1 MLEIKATKND
11 AGRSVFK
18 VISKYCSTLPLS
30 RIEKIFRKKDIK
42 INNER
47 KITKNQII
55 NEGDLISIYGI
66 LEDSA
71 EFKEAEV
78 NTAKP
83 NFKVL
88 YEDEN
93 ILIID
98 KPTGVEVHG
107 EDNCLDNQVLTY
119 LNFKPVDSFKPSHI
133 GRLDK
138 ETSGIILYGKNYQ
151 TVSYFN
157 DHSDNLIKKYTFWSN
172 INLEKYTS
180 ANPLEITLYS
190 AKDEPNKRMKVSPKK
205 IQNGKIT
212 TTLFYME
219 DGKKV
224 AQLVTGRKHQ
234 IRVTLKYLGYPI
246 YGDRKYHGPNAKR
259 LQLHSYSLK
268 FQNITGDLKYL
279 NNYEVFSLPNFKK

>member
-42 INNER
+42 INNDR

-71 EFKEAEV
+71 EFKEAQV

-98 KPTGVEVHG
+98 KPTGIEVHG

-119 LNFKPVDSFKPSHI
+119 LNFRPIDSFKPSHI

-180 ANPLEITLYS
+180 VNPLEITLYS

>member
-42 INNER
+42 INNDR

>member
-42 INNER
+42 INNDR

-157 DHSDNLIKKYTFWSN
+157 DHSDSLIKKYTFWSN

>member
-11 AGRSVFK
+11 AGRSIFK
-18 VISKYCSTLPLS
+18 VITKYCSTLPHS

-42 INNER
+42 INNDR
-47 KITKNQII
+47 RITKNQII
-55 NEGDLISIYGI
+55 NEGDLILIYGI

-71 EFKEAEV
+71 EFKSIETNAV
-78 NTAKP
+78 KP

-88 YEDEN
+88 YEDDN

-98 KPTGVEVHG
+98 KPAGIEVHG

-119 LNFKPVDSFKPSHI
+119 LNFKPIDSFRPSHI

-157 DHSDNLIKKYTFWSN
+157 EHSNNLIKKYTFWSN
-172 INLEKYTS
+172 INLEKYTEL
-180 ANPLEITLYS
+180 NPLKITLYS
-190 AKDEPNKRMKVSPKK
+190 VKDEPNKRMKVSPKK
-205 IQNGKIT
+205 IQDGKIT

-219 DGKKV
+219 DGKKI
-224 AQLVTGRKHQ
+224 AELITGRKHQ

-246 YGDRKYHGPNAKR
+246 YGDKKYHGPNAKR

-268 FQNITGDLKYL
+268 FKDITGDLKYL

>member
-30 RIEKIFRKKDIK
+30 RIEKLFRKKDIK
-42 INNER
+42 INNDR

-71 EFKEAEV
+71 EFKVNETVEV
-78 NTAKP
+78 KP

-88 YEDEN
+88 YEDDN

-98 KPTGVEVHG
+98 KPAGVEVHG

-119 LNFKPVDSFKPSHI
+119 LNFKPVDSFMPSHI

-157 DHSDNLIKKYTFWSN
+157 AHSDSLIKKYTFWSN
-172 INLEKYTS
+172 INLDKYTS
-180 ANPLEITLYS
+180 NSPLEITLYS
-190 AKDEPNKRMKVSPKK
+190 VKDEPNKRMKVSPKK
-205 IQNGKIT
+205 IPNGKIA

-219 DGKKV
+219 DGKKI

-246 YGDRKYHGPNAKR
+246 FGDRKYHGPNAKR

-268 FQNITGDLKYL
+268 FTNLTGELKYL

>member
-42 INNER
+42 INNDR

-71 EFKEAEV
+71 EFKEAQV

-98 KPTGVEVHG
+98 KPTGIEVHG

-180 ANPLEITLYS
+180 VNPLEITLYS

>member
-157 DHSDNLIKKYTFWSN
+157 DHSDSLIKKYTFWSN

>member
-55 NEGDLISIYGI
+55 YEGDLISIYGI

>member
-42 INNER
+42 INNDR

-78 NTAKP
+78 TTVKP

-180 ANPLEITLYS
+180 TNPLEITLYS

>member
-30 RIEKIFRKKDIK
+30 RIEKLFRKKDIK
-42 INNER
+42 INNDR

-71 EFKEAEV
+71 EFKVNETVEV
-78 NTAKP
+78 KP

-88 YEDEN
+88 YEDDN

-98 KPTGVEVHG
+98 KPAGVEVHG

-119 LNFKPVDSFKPSHI
+119 LNFKPVDSFMPSHI

-157 DHSDNLIKKYTFWSN
+157 AHSDSLIKKYTFWSN
-172 INLEKYTS
+172 INLDKYTS
-180 ANPLEITLYS
+180 NSPLEITLYS
-190 AKDEPNKRMKVSPKK
+190 VKDEPNKRMKVSPKK
-205 IQNGKIT
+205 IPNGKIT

-219 DGKKV
+219 DGKKI

-246 YGDRKYHGPNAKR
+246 FGDRKYHGPNAKR

-268 FQNITGDLKYL
+268 FTNLTGELKYL

>member
-1 MLEIKATKND
+1 MLEIKVTKND

-42 INNER
+42 INNDR

-71 EFKEAEV
+71 EFKEAQV

-98 KPTGVEVHG
+98 KPTGIEVHG

-180 ANPLEITLYS
+180 VNPLEITLYS

-219 DGKKV
+219 DGKKM

>member
-30 RIEKIFRKKDIK
+30 RIERIFRKKDIK
-42 INNER
+42 INNDR

-71 EFKEAEV
+71 EFKEAQV

-98 KPTGVEVHG
+98 KPTGIEVHG

-180 ANPLEITLYS
+180 VNPLEITLYS

-219 DGKKV
+219 DGKKI

>member
-42 INNER
+42 INNDR

-78 NTAKP
+78 STAKP

-180 ANPLEITLYS
+180 INPLEITLYS

-219 DGKKV
+219 DDKKV